1 MTPQAQL
8 SKDQRTARHR
18 GGEAMQHRH
27 LAFLASCIEHM
38 PCDTIVAHM
47 LNSNTSLR
55 IELATYFASELAAT
69 NPRFDRMRFLR
80 ACGVMAD

>member
-8 SKDQRTARHR
+8 TKDQRTARHR

-27 LAFLASCIEHM
+27 LAFLAACIKDM
-38 PCDTIVAHM
+38 PCAAIEADAARY
-47 LNSNTSLR
+47 SSCLR
-55 IELATYFASELAAT
+55 LELADYFAQQLAAT

-80 ACGVMAD
+80 ACGVMAE